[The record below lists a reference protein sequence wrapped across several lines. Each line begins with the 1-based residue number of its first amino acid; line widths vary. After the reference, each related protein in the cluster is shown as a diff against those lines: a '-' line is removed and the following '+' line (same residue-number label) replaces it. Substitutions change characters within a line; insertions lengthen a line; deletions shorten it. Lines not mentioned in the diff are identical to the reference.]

1 MAPNYSKS
9 AVYNLECIDP
19 LIKEIYVGSST
30 NTKQRENKHKSD
42 CNNENSKYYNLRVYV
57 FIRANGGWDN
67 WKLVIIEDNFPC
79 ENLTQIRAKE
89 RHHYDLLKPQLNT
102 IRPLKTKKEQKEEQA
117 IYEKENKVEIA
128 RQKAIYNKENRVEIA
143 RKQVIYQ
150 KENRVEIARKQSI
163 YDKEN
168 RTELAKK
175 RAIFYKENPEKK
187 AELERK
193 KAIYNKEHREDRLK
207 KQREKYHQKKIQL

>member
-9 AVYNLECIDP
+9 GIYKLVCDNP
-19 LIKEIYVGSST
+19 LIKEIYIGSST
-30 NTKQRENKHKSD
+30 NTKQREQNHKSD

-102 IRPLKTKKEQKEEQA
+102 IRPLKTKKEQKDEQA
-117 IYEKENKVEIA
+117 IYD
-128 RQKAIYNKENRVEIA
+128 KENRVEIA

-163 YDKEN
+163 YEKEN
-168 RTELAKK
+168 KVEIARK
-175 RAIFYKENPEKK
+175 R
-187 AELERK
+187 
-193 KAIYNKEHREDRLK
+193 AIYNKEHREDRLK
-207 KQREKYHQKKIQL
+207 KQREKYHQKKNTILTL